1 MDVSQ
6 SSPDEIP
13 AESSQHR
20 IRWCSVD
27 AVLVVVWKD
36 PLYTK

>member
-1 MDVSQ
+1 MYISQ

-20 IRWCSVD
+20 IRLYSVN